1 MSRSVVEQ
9 MVLVV
14 KAHQELDHQCHSQ
27 AEAAGME
34 VDNLTVADVA
44 SPLVTARVISVFQQ
58 QLVHV

>member
-44 SPLVTARVISVFQQ
+44 SPLLQRG
-58 QLVHV
+58 